1 MAKISSVEKNKK
13 RRKLVKQYAPKR
25 EALKEIVMNQDL
37 PLDER
42 FRAQLKLAALPRNS
56 ARNRV
61 RNRCEITGR
70 PRAYYR
76 KLAEL
81 KPVEAVLCEGSGL
94 QANLYQTLKQ
104 AGVPIHAFRKADQV
118 ADTAV
123 RRMRA

>member
-76 KLAEL
+76 KLKMSRIALREL
-81 KPVEAVLCEGSGL
+81 GSLGRIP
-94 QANLYQTLKQ
+94 
-104 AGVPIHAFRKADQV
+104 GVVKSSW
-118 ADTAV
+118 
-123 RRMRA
+123 